1 MNTDLLYA
9 LMLCETD
16 IDGAMRRFSGDEKLY
31 RACLRDFLD
40 DPTMDELSRAIEQEA
55 WDEAFTAAHALK
67 GLAGNMGFVP
77 LFHAIAELV
86 VLIRAGRI
94 RELDASNRKVWLCYR
109 DVTDAI
115 RLHNSVTDG
124 GAQA

>member
-1 MNTDLLYA
+1 
-9 LMLCETD
+9 MLCETD

-31 RACLRDFLD
+31 MSCLNGFLD
-40 DPTMDELSRAIEQEA
+40 DPTMEELNVAIENGA

-94 RELDASNRKVWLCYR
+94 REVDASNRQVGRCYR
-109 DVTDAI
+109 EVTDAI
-115 RLHNSVTDG
+115 RLYDHSAAG
-124 GAQA
+124 GARA